1 MVIVILV
8 VSTCFLY
15 LVRSWFS
22 NMSFNTNNNS
32 KIVFSEFYV
41 CNKYNGTQCLSGY
54 WQGKSLVSRVPG
66 MPGMVVFSEIMLV
79 TMKFIGWKLAE
90 DFDDVLFPC

>member
-41 CNKYNGTQCLSGY
+41 CVINIMAHNA
-54 WQGKSLVSRVPG
+54 R
-66 MPGMVVFSEIMLV
+66 MPGMLEWLFFSESMLV

>member
-41 CNKYNGTQCLSGY
+41 CNKYNGTQCLECLE
-54 WQGKSLVSRVPG
+54 WLF
-66 MPGMVVFSEIMLV
+66 FSEIMLV

>member
-41 CNKYNGTQCLSGY
+41 CVINIMAHNA
-54 WQGKSLVSRVPG
+54 R

>member
-41 CNKYNGTQCLSGY
+41 CIINIMAHNASWNAWNDASWNAWGPKGAGVDYSGAPM
-54 WQGKSLVSRVPG
+54 GLASD
-66 MPGMVVFSEIMLV
+66 EILH
-79 TMKFIGWKLAE
+79 
-90 DFDDVLFPC
+90 